1 MCSHNLAVS
10 LEHPFHLCGL
20 QRASDCCQCIKTRKK
35 KRFIE
40 TRSGEHEGV
49 TTISVIFYLEKQ
61 NVSWESLNLASAKCC
76 PDGGCPWWNI
86 AALSVNKERC
96 SHWTIIL
103 QLLEGEPWR
112 NSGWRQDAPHLAVSH
127 PPMGHPEETQ
137 DEKLRTGAPNS

>member
-61 NVSWESLNLASAKCC
+61 NVSWESLNLVQ
-76 PDGGCPWWNI
+76 
-86 AALSVNKERC
+86 SVAQMVVVHDE
-96 SHWTIIL
+96 IL
-103 QLLEGEPWR
+103 LPCQ
-112 NSGWRQDAPHLAVSH
+112 
-127 PPMGHPEETQ
+127 
-137 DEKLRTGAPNS
+137 